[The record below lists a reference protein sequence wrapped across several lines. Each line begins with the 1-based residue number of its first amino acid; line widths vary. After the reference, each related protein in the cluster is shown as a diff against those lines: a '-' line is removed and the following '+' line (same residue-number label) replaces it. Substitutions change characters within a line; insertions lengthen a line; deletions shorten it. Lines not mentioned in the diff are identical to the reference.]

1 MVGWTHRYCLMA
13 IAKMRAMIENL
24 LKILKNKLFASARTS
39 ERTDKDENKILM
51 IEEIDDVDY
60 RQADHLD
67 EIAEI
72 NRRNR

>member
-13 IAKMRAMIENL
+13 IAKMRDMIENL
-24 LKILKNKLFASARTS
+24 LKTLKKKLFAKARTS
-39 ERTDKDENKILM
+39 ERTDKDGNKILM
-51 IEEIDDVDY
+51 VEEIDDVDY
-60 RQADHLD
+60 RQADHWD